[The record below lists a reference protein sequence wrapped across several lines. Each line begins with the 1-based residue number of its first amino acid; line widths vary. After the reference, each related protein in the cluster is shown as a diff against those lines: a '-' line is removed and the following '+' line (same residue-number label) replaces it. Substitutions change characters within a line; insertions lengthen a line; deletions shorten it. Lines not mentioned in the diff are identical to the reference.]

1 MKCFSQLTE
10 ETAQVLGYKE
20 KREEVYDVRSI
31 YQVTFKKDDSEL
43 TWVKAVVATSE
54 EDAKEVFEEENQ
66 FEEIKSVRLLGTVV
80 DELMDDGI
88 GFENE

>member
-1 MKCFSQLTE
+1 M
-10 ETAQVLGYKE
+10 
-20 KREEVYDVRSI
+20 YDVRSI

-43 TWVKAVVATSE
+43 TWVKAVVATSK

-88 GFENE
+88 GLENE

>member
-1 MKCFSQLTE
+1 M
-10 ETAQVLGYKE
+10 YN
-20 KREEVYDVRSI
+20 VRSI

-66 FEEIKSVRLLGTVV
+66 YEEIKSVRLLGNVV

>member
-1 MKCFSQLTE
+1 MVATLTE

-43 TWVKAVVATSE
+43 TWVKAVVATSK

>member
-1 MKCFSQLTE
+1 M
-10 ETAQVLGYKE
+10 GYKE

-43 TWVKAVVATSE
+43 TWVKAVVATSK

>member
-1 MKCFSQLTE
+1 ME
-10 ETAQVLGYKE
+10 ETVQVLGYKE

-43 TWVKAVVATSE
+43 TWVKAVVATSK

-88 GFENE
+88 GLENE